1 MNTFSLNNNLF
12 REILSPLD
20 QFEIRDLISLDAP
33 VFGNLHISVTNIG
46 LYLTIAG
53 LFILVINLLST
64 NYNKLV
70 SNNWSISQESLY
82 ATIHS
87 IVTNQINGKS
97 GQLYFPFIYTLFI
110 VILVNNLVGMV
121 KRSLYIFYLIILYPL
136 RVLRTLGSLRL
147 SNTPKLNNQDRYSC
161 YDYSYGRTKKGNIR
175 QYSTSSKSPLYNL
188 KGKNS
193 NYLSP
198 YYITGFADAEGC
210 FTTSIYKEDRMLLKW
225 QVKPIFKITVH
236 NRDLNILEALQ
247 RTWGVGKIYKHSD
260 NASVYRVSSLKN
272 LRVIIAHF
280 DKYPLI
286 TQKLADYLLFKQ
298 SVDLIE
304 NKAHLTLEG
313 LFKLVSI
320 KGSLNWGL
328 SGRSAPSVADIVG
341 ARGDKLKVSF
351 PSIVR
356 VAARPEVKF
365 TGIPD
370 INWLVGF
377 VEGEGCFMVN
387 ILQDLNKTKYYV
399 SLNFSISQH
408 DRDSNLLNGLI
419 KYLNCGRCTHGR
431 KEINFVISKFED
443 INNRIIPIFNEYPML
458 GTKQADFLDF
468 CKIAKLVENKEHLTK
483 EGVERI
489 KIIKSNMNRK
499 RILDS

>member
-1 MNTFSLNNNLF
+1 MYIFIGVDILKVEQSVIFRLFLNLNTNLF

-20 QFEIRDLISLDAP
+20 QFEIRDYISLDAP
-33 VFGNLHISVTNIG
+33 ILGDLHISVTNIG
-46 LYLTIAG
+46 LYLTFSV
-53 LFILVINLLST
+53 LFILAINVLSS
-64 NYNKLV
+64 NYNILV

-87 IVTNQINGKS
+87 IVINQINGKS
-97 GQLYFPFIYTLFI
+97 GQVYFPFIYTLFI

-121 KRSLYIFYLIILYPL
+121 KRSLYILYLIILYSY
-136 RVLRTLGSLRL
+136 TQ
-147 SNTPKLNNQDRYSC
+147 KLNQDRYSY
-161 YDYSYGRTKKGNIR
+161 YDYSYGRTKNGNIR
-175 QYSTSSKSPLYNL
+175 QYSTLSKSPLYNL
-188 KGKNS
+188 KDMNS

-198 YYITGFADAEGC
+198 YYITGFVDAEGC
-210 FTTSIYKEDRMLLKW
+210 FTTSIYKEARMLLKW

-236 NRDLNILEALQ
+236 NRDLKILEALQ

-272 LRVIIAHF
+272 LRIIIAHF
-280 DKYPLI
+280 EKYPLI

-304 NKAHLTLEG
+304 KKAHLTLEG

-320 KGSLNWGL
+320 KGSLNLGL
-328 SGRSAPSVADIVG
+328 S
-341 ARGDKLKVSF
+341 DKFKESF

-356 VAARPEVKF
+356 VAARPEVEF
-365 TGIPD
+365 TEIQD

-387 ILQDLNKTKYYV
+387 LLQDINKTKYYV

-419 KYLNCGRCTHGR
+419 KYLNCGRCTYGR
-431 KEINFVISKFED
+431 NEVNFVISKFED
-443 INNRIIPIFNEYPML
+443 LNNKIIPIFNQYPLL
-458 GTKQADFLDF
+458 GTKQADFFDF

-483 EGVERI
+483 DGVERI